1 MGLYALYIGRLYA
14 IHGTNANFGIGL
26 RVSHGCVRLRN
37 DDIKFLFENVP
48 VGTRVQF
55 INEPVK
61 ATSEPDGSRYIEV
74 HNPLSTS
81 EDQIN
86 NNEIVPIT
94 LTSAVQSVT
103 SQPDVETTI
112 VDQAVQNRSGMPVR
126 LN

>member
-1 MGLYALYIGRLYA
+1 MYSACILAVGVQVGPA
-14 IHGTNANFGIGL
+14 FL
-26 RVSHGCVRLRN
+26 RSTLV
-37 DDIKFLFENVP
+37 
-48 VGTRVQF
+48 VQF

-86 NNEIVPIT
+86 NNEIVPVT
-94 LTSAVQSVT
+94 LNSAVQSVT
-103 SQPDVETTI
+103 SQPDVETAI